1 MVSSSTYNQF
11 SPDLIVAQI
20 TGNINAPPRFGDHR
34 IANWQQAGLRAPSI
48 VRAKLATLDS
58 RLVTNVLGRLPASDM
73 QAVESNLR
81 EALQL

>member
-1 MVSSSTYNQF
+1 MVSSDTYNQL
-11 SPDLIVAQI
+11 SLDLIVAQI

-34 IANWQQAGLRAPSI
+34 IGNWQHAGLRAPSI

-81 EALQL
+81 AALQV